1 MKDPLHQIAD
11 EKIDV
16 YAENERFSDLQLEYS
31 QTHSKHL
38 KYQLWLMHVQN
49 TSALRRE
56 THGVM
61 RNN

>member
-38 KYQLWLMHVQN
+38 KYQLWLIARTEHVRSAAGN
-49 TSALRRE
+49 TWSHAQ
-56 THGVM
+56 
-61 RNN
+61 